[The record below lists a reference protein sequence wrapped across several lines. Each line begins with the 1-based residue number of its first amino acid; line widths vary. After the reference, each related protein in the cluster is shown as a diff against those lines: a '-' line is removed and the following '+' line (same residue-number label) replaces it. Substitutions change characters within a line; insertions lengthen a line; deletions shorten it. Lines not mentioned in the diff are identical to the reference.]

1 LGPLRTSLLVTE
13 AAIDSGSLQDRL
25 LPPWDQPGWL
35 DDVTAWIGKH
45 IELTGPVVRHP
56 RNKPWS
62 VVARAPTGRGD
73 LWFKE
78 LGPALAFEPALTQE
92 LARHFPRYLPEVLA
106 AEGSRLLTLH
116 AGRRVSK
123 LRPDDLSSM
132 TRVWESVAARF
143 AELQTEFVRLGE
155 LPAPDFGPETL
166 RRRFGK
172 RVNHLVEE
180 LGDAVPLSLVH
191 LGVHRNNVCFRDGNW
206 VFLDRAEAATGHP
219 FCGLGKALR
228 NFVRRLGA
236 QPGGP
241 EVLRVRDAYLEP
253 WTTLAPLH
261 ELRAIF
267 KAAYPLGLLCGI
279 VAKER
284 VLDSLPA
291 ELYTPELH
299 AHRTKQ
305 ISVTLTSLAEIR
317 RDPDNLG
324 A

>member
-1 LGPLRTSLLVTE
+1 MTE
-13 AAIDSGSLQDRL
+13 AAIDSGSLQGRVL
-25 LPPWDQPGWL
+25 PWDQPGWL

-45 IELTGPVVRHP
+45 VELTGPVVRHP
-56 RNKPWS
+56 RDKPWS
-62 VVARAPTGRGD
+62 VVARAPTGRGE

-123 LRPDDLSSM
+123 LRPHDLSSM
-132 TRVWESVAARF
+132 TGVWESIAARF
-143 AELQTEFVRLGE
+143 AELQIKFVELGE
-155 LPAPDFGPETL
+155 LQAPDFRPETL
-166 RRRFGK
+166 GRRFGK

-180 LGDAVPLSLVH
+180 LGDTIPLSLVH
-191 LGVHRNNVCFRDGNW
+191 LGVHRNNVCLRDGDW
-206 VFLDRAEAATGHP
+206 VFLDWAEAAIGHP
-219 FCGLGKALR
+219 FCALGKPLL

-236 QPGGP
+236 EPGGP
-241 EVLRVRDAYLEP
+241 ELLRVRDAYLEP
-253 WTTLAPLH
+253 WTILAPSH
-261 ELRAIF
+261 ELHAIF
-267 KAAYPLGLLCGI
+267 KAAYPLGILCGI

-299 AHRTKQ
+299 AHLARQ
-305 ISVTLTSLAEIR
+305 ISVTLTSLAKIL
-317 RDPDNLG
+317 RDPDKLG